1 MILMNLWNYR
11 FSVKTTGSL
20 FVCGDPMAHAIEI
33 RQTGDPEVLNR
44 VPIDVGEPG
53 GARARRRARATS
65 GSIILTS

>member
-1 MILMNLWNYR
+1 
-11 FSVKTTGSL
+11 
-20 FVCGDPMAHAIEI
+20 MAHAIEI